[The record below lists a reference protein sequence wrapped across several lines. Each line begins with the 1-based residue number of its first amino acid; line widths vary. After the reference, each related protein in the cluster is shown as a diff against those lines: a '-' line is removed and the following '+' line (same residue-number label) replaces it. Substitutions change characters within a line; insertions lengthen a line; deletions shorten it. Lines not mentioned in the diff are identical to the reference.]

1 MRTRMRK
8 NRKTR
13 KIKRTRKTK
22 GGVLLYQ
29 GLHDNDMFPLLK
41 EFENGEIDYL
51 SSGRNGLILKLTAPN
66 NTSSSVMANG
76 INSILV
82 KVVTLDGDL
91 EYNNVT
97 ISRVHIK
104 DFEKEVHFHQKI
116 SHDSLER
123 FGCSIVPTILFAEV
137 YTPEQLM
144 SHFPN
149 VARQF
154 KTIGKIGIIFME
166 HVKNR
171 DGELAYPL
179 ENYFKQNG
187 TYFFTKMLPNARRL
201 LIMLGQLGYLHND
214 FHLGNILFTGDALL
228 IIDFGRATT
237 MSPELLNTFNHEVE
251 LYERNKNPLKI
262 IEILY
267 GRQVPR
273 SDVPEEDVHYYLA
286 RQWLGQNQMDHYV
299 PEIDPTVLIAP
310 QETVVSAILLN
321 ESQLKK
327 TISFPLIP
335 YVEREIE
342 ERKQE
347 TPAEKYERFRLER
360 DRDARDREED
370 NKGRNNYTESERE
383 EKLRLKRAF
392 AKRYND
398 SRAEI
403 IEGKVKEVR
412 AERERI
418 ERAQRAAAL
427 EAMRKKEEEM
437 AFNWDFS

>member
-1 MRTRMRK
+1 
-8 NRKTR
+8 
-13 KIKRTRKTK
+13 
-22 GGVLLYQ
+22 
-29 GLHDNDMFPLLK
+29 
-41 EFENGEIDYL
+41 
-51 SSGRNGLILKLTAPN
+51 
-66 NTSSSVMANG
+66 
-76 INSILV
+76 
-82 KVVTLDGDL
+82 
-91 EYNNVT
+91 
-97 ISRVHIK
+97 
-104 DFEKEVHFHQKI
+104 
-116 SHDSLER
+116 
-123 FGCSIVPTILFAEV
+123 
-137 YTPEQLM
+137 M

-187 TYFFTKMLPNARRL
+187 TYFFTKMLPNARRS

-299 PEIDPTVLIAP
+299 PEIDPTILIAP
-310 QETVVSAILLN
+310 QTSVVQALLLN
-321 ESQLKK
+321 ESQLQK

-347 TPAEKYERFRLER
+347 TRAEEYERLRLQRER
-360 DRDARDREED
+360 DTRETLRDREED

-383 EKLRLKRAF
+383 EEQRLERAF
-392 AKRYND
+392 AKRFND

-403 IEGKVKEVR
+403 IQEKATKVIE
-412 AERERI
+412 ERERI
-418 ERAQRAAAL
+418 EGAQRAAAL